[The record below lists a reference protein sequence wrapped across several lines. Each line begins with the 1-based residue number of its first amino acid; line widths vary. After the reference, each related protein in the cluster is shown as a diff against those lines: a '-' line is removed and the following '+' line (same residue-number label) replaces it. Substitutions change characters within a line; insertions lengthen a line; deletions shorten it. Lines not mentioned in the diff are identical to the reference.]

1 MTTALLLVVVL
12 LLLAVVAM
20 WALADGFPG
29 SVDAFSPAETPGRTP
44 GPHRG

>member
-1 MTTALLLVVVL
+1 MTTALLLLVVL

-29 SVDAFSPAETPGRTP
+29 SVDAFGSVGTPGRTP